1 MQVLGAPQEA
11 IDEWRAELEKQEAED
26 VVVLPIDCR
35 SAVAA
40 FLAVD
45 TQWNKLVVGDRL
57 LATGL
62 NYPGVR
68 VALRELRMPRSPA
81 LFADLQVME
90 SAALAA
96 MAEPR

>member
-1 MQVLGAPQEA
+1 MQILGAPQEA
-11 IDEWRAELEKQEAED
+11 IEEWRAQLQDQEAED
-26 VVVLPIDCR
+26 VIVLPADCR
-35 SAVAA
+35 AAVVA

-62 NYPGVR
+62 NYAGVR
-68 VALRELRMPRSPA
+68 AALRFLRTPTTPA
-81 LFADLQVME
+81 LFADLQLME

-96 MAEPR
+96 MVEPR